1 MLFSLELLFDHFDNW
16 RLDLYIRN
24 LKKPFMKTILSLLCL
39 LSFLIAGAQNDYGSI
54 SFTDG
59 TKIQGLVKIRGNGKV
74 KFKPVEES
82 ESVTYDL
89 DKITSIKIEDRSYE
103 VVEYKSLFGFSKTL
117 MKVVVKGKATLLNDQ
132 VFYTP
137 MMGAN
142 GTWTGGG
149 TKVVFYLKKN
159 RTVSRLGTRL
169 NRKDD
174 SLFEDC
180 PKLLKQ
186 IDERE
191 IKRRHLSEIVKFY
204 NRNCE

>member
-1 MLFSLELLFDHFDNW
+1 MFSLELLFDHFDNW

>member
-1 MLFSLELLFDHFDNW
+1 LFSLELLFDHFDNW

>member
-1 MLFSLELLFDHFDNW
+1 
-16 RLDLYIRN
+16 
-24 LKKPFMKTILSLLCL
+24 MKTILSLLCL

-59 TKIQGLVKIRGNGKV
+59 TNIQGLVKIRGNGKV